1 MNNNLNKQEGKS
13 KDNIDENIYQNTATN
28 SESGTNSN
36 QELHPK
42 LELDKYEGKARNLPT
57 GKIDIP
63 GSSMPITEP
72 SNNNTAYRAGADDK
86 YEYFEDVPLEELD
99 DIGLLKRMILS
110 ANKCSD
116 LLDYALPRLSEFNHN
131 CINLPAQIHD
141 IELYSKAIFL
151 LFEEEKIKREEFL
164 NRIPKQIIA
173 EISPEHLKSINNFNR
188 ITQIIKQMPY
198 TMVGVFTLAILFL
211 SICGYWGIQNYKTGI
226 RTKIEYRSD
235 FLQELKSEGSI
246 IVKEK
251 DFLELKNNT
260 NVLQQWIKKY
270 PRDSDGFIKFSEGY
284 RSSDKER

>member
-1 MNNNLNKQEGKS
+1 MDNNLNKQEGNY

-28 SESGTNSN
+28 SESDTNSN
-36 QELHPK
+36 QNFHPK
-42 LELDKYEGKARNLPT
+42 LEVDKYEGKAKNLQT
-57 GKIDIP
+57 GKTDMPDSSIP
-63 GSSMPITEP
+63 IEEP
-72 SNNNTAYRAGADDK
+72 SDNNSAYRAGSDDK

-116 LLDYALPRLSEFNHN
+116 LLDHALPRLSEFNHN

-173 EISPEHLKSINNFNR
+173 EISPEQLKSINNFNR

-211 SICGYWGIQNYKTGI
+211 SICGYWGVQNYKMGI

-235 FLQELKSEGSI
+235 FLQELKSEGNI

-260 NVLQQWIKKY
+260 NVLQQWVKKY
-270 PRDSDGFIKFSEGY
+270 PKESDSFMKFREGY
-284 RSSDKER
+284 DSHVE